1 MIDFETLSPDAPAIV
16 LLCTSLG
23 ETRDPGQGRPL
34 GPVAYADLA
43 DRLRRQSFQ
52 GPRDLIGL
60 DPDAISRSLGV
71 DLEAARAIEGR
82 LERAGRIGFEF
93 DRLRS
98 NGVWFVTVAD
108 EAYPEELR
116 RRLGPNAPPV
126 LFGAGEARLLRVGG
140 IAIVG
145 SRDADDDATA
155 FTERL
160 ATAAAAGST
169 PVVSGGARGIDVTA
183 MRAAF
188 AAGGTV
194 VGVVP
199 EGVERRLREGSTRSA
214 VAEGRAVLVSPYHPA
229 AAFSAGAAM
238 GRNKLIYAFSDVAV
252 VVSSAEGSGGTW
264 TGAIEALKGGWA
276 PVVVRSGPG
285 VPPGNAALI
294 ARGASALA
302 DDAILSELTSRDL
315 LDIATRTKVAEPE
328 SSSGQQRLFDG
339 S

>member
-23 ETRDPGQGRPL
+23 EARSSGQGRPL
-34 GPVAYADLA
+34 GPVAYSDLA
-43 DRLRRQSFQ
+43 ERLRRQSFQ

-60 DPDAISRSLGV
+60 DAAAISRSLEIGI
-71 DLEAARAIEGR
+71 DQAADIERR

-98 NGVWFVTVAD
+98 NGVWFMTVAD
-108 EAYPEELR
+108 ETYPEELR
-116 RRLGPNAPPV
+116 RRLGASAPPV
-126 LFGAGEARLLRVGG
+126 LFGTGDADLMRAGG

-145 SRDADDDATA
+145 SRDADEDATA
-155 FTERL
+155 FAARL
-160 ATAAAAGST
+160 ATAAALGST

-188 AAGGTV
+188 EAGGTV

-214 VAEGRAVLVSPYHPA
+214 VAEGRAVLVSPYHPM

-238 GRNKLIYAFSDVAV
+238 GRNKLIYALSGVAV
-252 VVSSAEGSGGTW
+252 IVSSSEGSGGTW
-264 TGAIEALKGGWA
+264 AGAIEAVKGGWV
-276 PVVVRSGPG
+276 PVLVRSGPG
-285 VPPGNAALI
+285 TPPGNAALV
-294 ARGASALA
+294 ARGARALPA
-302 DDAILSELTSRDL
+302 EALPSSLSPGELLEMSVP
-315 LDIATRTKVAEPE
+315 TKVAET
-328 SSSGQQRLFDG
+328 SSEYGQQGLFDD